1 MQRAKSILNGICAGM
16 AVLAGL
22 FAALVAVV
30 GIAVFLLLRLLGRK
44 TTPPPARVFRPS
56 WVRRREVIDVTTT
69 EIRGEAESEPEV
81 PSR

>member
-1 MQRAKSILNGICAGM
+1 MQRAKSILNGICAVM

-44 TTPPPARVFRPS
+44 TTPPPARVFRPG
-56 WVRRREVIDVTTT
+56 WVRRREAIDVTAT
-69 EIRGEAESEPEV
+69 EIREAESEPEV